1 MDEKTVST
9 LERIQQAALDEFSE
23 KGFLGAS
30 LRQIVK
36 NAGVTTGAFYGYF
49 SSKEALFASIVE
61 PHAAAL
67 MGRFMEAQTSF
78 AELPEEQQPDHMGVE
93 SSDCVH
99 WMVDYICRHR
109 EPVKL
114 LLCRSEGTSYE
125 HFVHNMVEVE
135 VEYTLKYMDVLRRLG
150 REIPELDEQ
159 MCHIIASGMFNG
171 IFEIVIHDMPE
182 GRALRYVDQLRD
194 FYTAGRLKLM
204 GPKIPQNTIENKKEI
219 PPGSGVCTSQT
230 NRRPGGKG
238 APFFFTG

>member
-1 MDEKTVST
+1 MPGVEETSPITKQK
-9 LERIQQAALDEFSE
+9 IQAAALAEFLD

-78 AELPEEQQPDHMGVE
+78 AELPETEQPGHMGQE
-93 SSDCVH
+93 SADYVH
-99 WMVDYICRHR
+99 WMVDYICQNH

-114 LLCRSEGTSYE
+114 LLTKAEGTSYE

-135 VEYTLKYMDVLRRLG
+135 VEYTLRYMEVLRRLG
-150 REIPELDEQ
+150 QNVPELSRSL
-159 MCHIIASGMFNG
+159 CHIIASGMFNG
-171 IFEIVIHDMPE
+171 MFEIVVHDMPRE
-182 GRALRYVDQLRD
+182 QAMRDVDQFRA
-194 FYTAGRLKLM
+194 FYTSGWLALMQNGRD
-204 GPKIPQNTIENKKEI
+204 G
-219 PPGSGVCTSQT
+219 QT
-230 NRRPGGKG
+230 
-238 APFFFTG
+238 

>member
-1 MDEKTVST
+1 MEETSPLTKQK
-9 LERIQQAALDEFSE
+9 IQAAALAEFLD

-78 AELPEEQQPDHMGVE
+78 AELPETEQPGHMGQE
-93 SSDCVH
+93 SADYVH
-99 WMVDYICRHR
+99 WMVDYICQNH

-114 LLCRSEGTSYE
+114 LLTKAEGTSYE

-135 VEYTLKYMDVLRRLG
+135 VEYTLRYMEVLRRLG
-150 REIPELDEQ
+150 QNVPELSRSL
-159 MCHIIASGMFNG
+159 CHIIASGMFNG
-171 IFEIVIHDMPE
+171 LFEIVVHDMPRE
-182 GRALRYVDQLRD
+182 QAMRDVDQFRA
-194 FYTAGRLKLM
+194 FYTSGWLALMQNGRD
-204 GPKIPQNTIENKKEI
+204 G
-219 PPGSGVCTSQT
+219 QT
-230 NRRPGGKG
+230 
-238 APFFFTG
+238 

>member
-1 MDEKTVST
+1 MSGMEETSPLTKQK
-9 LERIQQAALDEFSE
+9 IQAAALAEFLD

-78 AELPEEQQPDHMGVE
+78 AELPETEQPGHMGQE
-93 SSDCVH
+93 SADYVH
-99 WMVDYICRHR
+99 WMVDYICQNH

-114 LLCRSEGTSYE
+114 LLTKAEGTSYE

-135 VEYTLKYMDVLRRLG
+135 VEYTLRYMEVLRRLG
-150 REIPELDEQ
+150 QNVPELSRSL
-159 MCHIIASGMFNG
+159 CHIIASGMFNG
-171 IFEIVIHDMPE
+171 MFEIVVHDMPRE
-182 GRALRYVDQLRD
+182 QAMRDVDQFRA
-194 FYTAGRLKLM
+194 FYTSGWLALMQNGRD
-204 GPKIPQNTIENKKEI
+204 G
-219 PPGSGVCTSQT
+219 QT
-230 NRRPGGKG
+230 
-238 APFFFTG
+238 